1 MTTAVIVGATGAVG
15 EDLRRI
21 IFERQLPVDEVR
33 LVASPRSVGRRVPFG
48 SGELEVEAL
57 APDAFDGAAVAF
69 FSAGGSVSRE
79 WAPAAAAR
87 GAVVVDNSSA
97 WRMHPQ
103 VPLVDADV
111 NPAAALDHPLGI
123 VANPNCTTLTIT
135 PVLACLR
142 DLAGLVAITPTS
154 FQAAGG
160 SGQQG
165 MEELAEQTA
174 KLVGDRELLRHGGR
188 PEALPE
194 SRVFPR
200 PLAFNVVPQCMGFDD
215 SGYTVEELKLR
226 NEPRKILGLPDLAS
240 HPTCVR
246 VPVMVGHSVS
256 VRAVCERPVDLA
268 ALRERLAGAPG
279 VTVADDPAGYP
290 TPLEVAGS
298 DGVFVGRVRADLADP
313 RAVLFWSVADN
324 LRKGAALNAVQIGET
339 LLGAATGAGTT
350 IGTGSSTGTGTAGGG
365 AAAGS
370 PPGRRPGELA

>member
-1 MTTAVIVGATGAVG
+1 VRRVAVIVGATGAVG
-15 EDLRRI
+15 EELRRI
-21 IFERQLPVDEVR
+21 TAERALDVDEVR

-48 SGELEVEAL
+48 DGELRVGPL
-57 APDAFDGAAVAF
+57 VPDAFEGAAVAF
-69 FSAGGSVSRE
+69 FSAGGGVSRE
-79 WAPAAAAR
+79 WARVAAAR

-97 WRMHPQ
+97 WRMHPE

-111 NPAAALDHPLGI
+111 NPAAALHHPLGI

-160 SGQQG
+160 AGQQG
-165 MEELAEQTA
+165 MDELAEQTA
-174 KLVGDRELLRHGGR
+174 KLAGERDLLRRGGR
-188 PEALPE
+188 PEARPE
-194 SRVFPR
+194 ARVFPR
-200 PLAFNVVPQCMGFDD
+200 PLAFNVVPQCMAFGDA
-215 SGYTVEELKLR
+215 GYTVEELKLR

-246 VPVMVGHSVS
+246 VPVMVGHAVS

-268 ALRERLAGAPG
+268 ALHARLAQAPG
-279 VTVADDPAGYP
+279 VTVAAEPAGYP
-290 TPLEVAGS
+290 TPLEVVGT

-313 RAVLFWSVADN
+313 HAVMFWSVADN

-339 LLGAATGAGTT
+339 LLAARAPAG
-350 IGTGSSTGTGTAGGG
+350 
-365 AAAGS
+365 
-370 PPGRRPGELA
+370 

>member
-1 MTTAVIVGATGAVG
+1 
-15 EDLRRI
+15 
-21 IFERQLPVDEVR
+21 
-33 LVASPRSVGRRVPFG
+33 VAA
-48 SGELEVEAL
+48 E
-57 APDAFDGAAVAF
+57 
-69 FSAGGSVSRE
+69 
-79 WAPAAAAR
+79 R

-111 NPAAALDHPLGI
+111 NPAAALHHPLGI

-174 KLVGDRELLRHGGR
+174 KLAGERDLLRHGGR

-194 SRVFPR
+194 GRVFPR
-200 PLAFNVVPQCMGFDD
+200 PLAFNVIPQCMGFDE
-215 SGYTVEELKLR
+215 SGYTIEELKLR

-256 VRAVCERPVDLA
+256 VRAVCEQPVDLA

-279 VTVADDPAGYP
+279 VTVAGDPAGYP
-290 TPLEVAGS
+290 TPLEVAGT
-298 DGVFVGRVRADLADP
+298 DGVFVGRIRADLSDP
-313 RAVLFWSVADN
+313 CAVLFWSVADN
-324 LRKGAALNAVQIGET
+324 LRKGAALNAVQIGEA
-339 LLGAATGAGTT
+339 LLSEGA
-350 IGTGSSTGTGTAGGG
+350 
-365 AAAGS
+365 
-370 PPGRRPGELA
+370 